1 MIANRLIDAILQQYR
16 MPWNGTHGISHWARM
31 YETGERLAPLT
42 GANPEVVRLFA
53 LLHDSQRVNEAVD
66 DDHGLRAARYA
77 RSLRGDL
84 IHLDDAAFELLYQAC
99 AGHTNGTTQA
109 DVTIQTCWDC
119 DRLDLGRAG
128 ITPQPNLLCTAVA
141 RQPEILQWALER
153 GRQRYVPEFV
163 YTTWG
168 IERGLL

>member
-53 LLHDSQRVNEAVD
+53 LLHD
-66 DDHGLRAARYA
+66 
-77 RSLRGDL
+77 
-84 IHLDDAAFELLYQAC
+84 AAFELLYQAC

-128 ITPQPNLLCTAVA
+128 ITPHPDLLCTLAA

-163 YTTWG
+163 YTAWG